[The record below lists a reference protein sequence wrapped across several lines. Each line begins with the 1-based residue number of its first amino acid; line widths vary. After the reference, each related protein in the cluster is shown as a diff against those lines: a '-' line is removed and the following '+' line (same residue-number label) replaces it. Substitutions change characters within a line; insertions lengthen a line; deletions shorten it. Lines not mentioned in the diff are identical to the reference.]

1 MCDADPYPCSPLVSC
16 YPILGGFVCND
27 CPAGYSGD
35 GRTCTGKGT
44 YTYNT
49 TNKHGATAPCS
60 GASHSRRTYVSLVPS
75 VTHTEKMGAIQ
86 LVFVLKL
93 FLLPDIDECN
103 ETPYPCSP
111 LASCTNTQGSFTC
124 GACPGGYTGNGKT
137 CTGNWRITHGL
148 GGVINM

>member
-1 MCDADPYPCSPLVSC
+1 MGILEMDIPVLVCTARLPYGPAALRSVDRASQAPMLQLTYNVDIDECGARPCSSLVNCTNTPGSYSCGECPSGYTGDGRTCTEANMCDADPYPCSPLVSC

-60 GASHSRRTYVSLVPS
+60 GASHS
-75 VTHTEKMGAIQ
+75 
-86 LVFVLKL
+86 
-93 FLLPDIDECN
+93 
-103 ETPYPCSP
+103 
-111 LASCTNTQGSFTC
+111 
-124 GACPGGYTGNGKT
+124 
-137 CTGNWRITHGL
+137 W
-148 GGVINM
+148 